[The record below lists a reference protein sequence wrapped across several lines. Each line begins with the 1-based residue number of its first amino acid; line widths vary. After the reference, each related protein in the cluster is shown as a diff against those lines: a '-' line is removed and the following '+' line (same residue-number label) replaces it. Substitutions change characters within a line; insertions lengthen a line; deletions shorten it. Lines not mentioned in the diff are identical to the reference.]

1 MATFHLLC
9 PPILVALK
17 KSLIFTIFLFVI
29 VYKCQAQGTHYHGA
43 FWGRIVFADT
53 INSKLRWEL
62 WLQQRTQ
69 DAGTENI
76 FKAPLLHNMWPWLNY
91 SLTKSTRVSVSP
103 ISYFNTRT
111 FYPSVNAIKD
121 DGVKEYRISVRVENE
136 QKLKP
141 FNYANRLGLEYR
153 MRDLKYNGN
162 YLPNWR
168 ARYMLKFEKPLPNIL
183 SKHKPLSVFLSNE
196 VLVQFGGA
204 VKDRSSVFDQNRI
217 NFGVAYEV
225 VKNVKVNVSYLKVLQ
240 ARAAPKEYDDT
251 NALWMIVTFDNL
263 FSQFKKH

>member
-1 MATFHLLC
+1 ML
-9 PPILVALK
+9 
-17 KSLIFTIFLFVI
+17 
-29 VYKCQAQGTHYHGA
+29 
-43 FWGRIVFADT
+43 ADT

-76 FKAPLLHNMWPWLNY
+76 FKAPLLSNVWPWLNY
-91 SLTKSTRVSVSP
+91 SFTRSTRVSLSP
-103 ISYFNTRT
+103 ISYFSTRT

-136 QKLKP
+136 QKHKP

-168 ARYMLKFEKPLPNIL
+168 VRYMLKFDKPLANIL

-196 VLVQFGGA
+196 VLVQFGEA
-204 VKDRSSVFDQNRI
+204 VKSRSSVFDQDRI
-217 NFGVAYEV
+217 NFGVSYEV
-225 VKNVKVNVSYLKVLQ
+225 VKNVKVSVSYLKVLQ

-263 FSQFKKH
+263 FSQFKHRNK

>member
-1 MATFHLLC
+1 
-9 PPILVALK
+9 LK
-17 KSLIFTIFLFVI
+17 RTLIFTVFLFAFA
-29 VYKCQAQGTHYHGA
+29 YKCQAQATYHHGA

-76 FKAPLLHNMWPWLNY
+76 FKAPLLSNVWPWLNY
-91 SLTKSTRVSVSP
+91 SITRSTRVSLSP
-103 ISYFNTRT
+103 IGYFSTRT
-111 FYPSVNAIKD
+111 FYPSVNDIKN

-141 FNYANRLGLEYR
+141 FNYANRFGLEYR

-168 ARYMLKFEKPLPNIL
+168 ARYLLKFEKPLYHIIPNA
-183 SKHKPLSVFLSNE
+183 KPLSVFLSNE
-196 VLVQFGGA
+196 VLVQFGEA
-204 VKDRSSVFDQNRI
+204 VKNRSSVFDQDRI

-225 VKNVKVNVSYLKVLQ
+225 VKNVKVSVSYLKILQ
-240 ARAAPKEYDDT
+240 ARALPKEYDDT
-251 NALWMIVTFDNL
+251 NALWMVMTFDNL
-263 FSQFKKH
+263 FSQFKHQKNSN

>member
-1 MATFHLLC
+1 MTTFRLLC
-9 PPILVALK
+9 PPILAALK
-17 KSLIFTIFLFVI
+17 KALLLALLFTIT
-29 VYKCQAQGTHYHGA
+29 YSCQAQATYHHGA

-69 DAGTENI
+69 DAGTENL
-76 FKAPLLHNMWPWLNY
+76 FKAPLLHNIWPWLNY
-91 SLTKSTRVSVSP
+91 KFSKSTRISLSP
-103 ISYFNTRT
+103 VSYFNTRT

-121 DGVKEYRISVRVENE
+121 DGVKEYRVSVRVENE

-153 MRDLKYNGN
+153 MRDIKYNGN

-183 SKHKPLSVFLSNE
+183 SKHKPLSVFVSNE
-196 VLVQFGGA
+196 VLIQFGDA
-204 VKDRSSVFDQNRI
+204 VKDRSSMFDQNRI

-251 NALWMIVTFDNL
+251 NALWMMVTFDNL

>member
-1 MATFHLLC
+1 MTTFHLLC

-17 KSLIFTIFLFVI
+17 KALIFILFLFI
-29 VYKCQAQGTHYHGA
+29 SAYRCQAQLNHHHGA
-43 FWGRIVFADT
+43 FWGRIVLADT

-76 FKAPLLHNMWPWLNY
+76 FKAPLLSNVWPWLNY
-91 SLTKSTRVSVSP
+91 SFTRSTRVSLSP
-103 ISYFNTRT
+103 ISYFSTRT
-111 FYPSVNAIKD
+111 FYPSVNEIKD

-136 QKLKP
+136 QKNKP

-168 ARYMLKFEKPLPNIL
+168 VRYMLKFDKPLPNKIYIRVVWANPDKA
-183 SKHKPLSVFLSNE
+183 SFVTGRYYTIE
-196 VLVQFGGA
+196 GITWRG
-204 VKDRSSVFDQNRI
+204 
-217 NFGVAYEV
+217 NFTY
-225 VKNVKVNVSYLKVLQ
+225 Y
-240 ARAAPKEYDDT
+240 
-251 NALWMIVTFDNL
+251 
-263 FSQFKKH
+263 